1 MEVHIYYI
9 FIVVAQCGSSYILY
23 ILLEHN
29 VEVHIYY
36 IYCCSTMWKFM
47 SDNKD
52 EVMVGSNKEGVEKVI
67 YFIFCVQNFCIVNL
81 GIKY

>member
-1 MEVHIYYI
+1 
-9 FIVVAQCGSSYILY
+9 
-23 ILLEHN
+23 
-29 VEVHIYY
+29 
-36 IYCCSTMWKFM
+36 M

>member
-1 MEVHIYYI
+1 MWKYIYIIY
-9 FIVVAQCGSSYILY
+9 IVVVQGGITYIL
-23 ILLEHN
+23 
-29 VEVHIYY
+29 Y